1 MVELTRRNAVIG
13 AAILGAT
20 APLTPAARA
29 QGGTAKID
37 QTLRAA
43 TDGGKMPGIVAVAA
57 NDKGLIYEGAFG
69 KRDLE
74 KGTELTPDS
83 VFWIASM
90 TKAITTTAAMR
101 EVEAGTLKLDAP
113 ITEVLPELR
122 DVQVLTG
129 FDAAGTPQLRA
140 PKRPITLHH
149 LLTHTAG
156 YGYDIWSAD
165 LGRYEKYANLPGV
178 ITCKNAALTTP
189 LTFDPGDRWQYGI
202 NVDWAGKAV
211 EKVSGKRIGDYFAEH
226 IFGPLGMTD
235 TSFFISPGQ
244 RARLV
249 SVHQRGPV
257 PMHMPESDGALAPIA
272 FEIPQE
278 PEFQMGGGG
287 LYGTASDYLKFTQMI
302 LHGGRLG
309 EAQVLKPETVAAMS
323 RNQIG
328 DVNVVRLMTQD
339 PKASNDAEFFP
350 GMVKKWGFG
359 FMLNTEPGP
368 AGRSANSLAWAG
380 LANTYFWIDP
390 TKKVTG
396 VILMQLLPFADE
408 RALKALADFEAGV
421 YGLT

>member
-1 MVELTRRNAVIG
+1 MVELTRRDAVIG
-13 AAILGAT
+13 AAILGA
-20 APLTPAARA
+20 AALPRVAQA
-29 QGGTAKID
+29 QGGTAQID

-43 TDGGKMPGIVAVAA
+43 TDGGRLPGIVAVAA
-57 NDKGLIYEGAFG
+57 NDRGAIYQGAFG

-101 EVEAGTLKLDAP
+101 EVEAGRLNLEQP
-113 ITEVLPELR
+113 ISEVLPELR

-129 FDAAGTPQLRA
+129 FDASGAPQLRA
-140 PKRPITLHH
+140 PARPITLHH

-156 YGYDIWSAD
+156 YGYDIWDANI
-165 LGRYEKYANLPGV
+165 GRYEKYANLPGV
-178 ITCKNAALTTP
+178 ITCKNDALKTP
-189 LTFDPGDRWQYGI
+189 LQFDPGDRWEYGI
-202 NVDWAGKAV
+202 NIDWAGKAV
-211 EKVSGKRIGDYFAEH
+211 EKVSGKRIGDYFAEN

-235 TSFFISPGQ
+235 TSFLISPSQ

-257 PMHMPESDGALAPIA
+257 PMHMPESDGALAPIV

-287 LYGTASDYLKFTQMI
+287 LYSTASDYLKFTQMI

-328 DVNVVRLMTQD
+328 GVNIVRLMTQD

-350 GMVKKWGFG
+350 GMVKKWGYG

-408 RALKALADFEAGV
+408 RALKALSDFEAGV
-421 YGLT
+421 YTLT